1 MCLIILIV
9 ITMINLISYN
19 ITWFGLI
26 YWGNLFIPV
35 ALLLL
40 SVHLLFFIKTYKEI
54 FFIIIV
60 SIIGIYTD
68 SILQHFGF
76 FIFSQETHIPFW
88 LMSLWASFA
97 TTLSHSLRFLRTSI
111 WLQILAGLIA
121 PLSYI
126 VGYQLEVVNLGQS
139 LIITYL
145 VLSVIWGSLFV
156 LLFRLQSF
164 FIGKKV
170 IYE

>member
-1 MCLIILIV
+1 
-9 ITMINLISYN
+9 MINIISYN

-26 YWGNLFIPV
+26 YWGNPFIPI

-40 SVHLLFFIKTYKEI
+40 SIHLLFFMKTYKEI
-54 FFIIIV
+54 FFILVV
-60 SIIGIYTD
+60 SIIGIYID

-76 FIFSQETHIPFW
+76 FIFSQDAHIPFW
-88 LMSLWASFA
+88 LMFLWASFA
-97 TTLSHSLRFLRTSI
+97 TTLSHGLRFLQASI

-126 VGYQLEVVNLGQS
+126 AGHKFEVVNLGQS
-139 LIITYL
+139 MTITYL
-145 VLSVIWGSLFV
+145 ILSLIWVALFI
-156 LLFRLQSF
+156 LFFQLRLF
-164 FIGKKV
+164 FVGKKV

>member
-1 MCLIILIV
+1 
-9 ITMINLISYN
+9 
-19 ITWFGLI
+19 
-26 YWGNLFIPV
+26 
-35 ALLLL
+35 
-40 SVHLLFFIKTYKEI
+40 
-54 FFIIIV
+54 
-60 SIIGIYTD
+60 
-68 SILQHFGF
+68 
-76 FIFSQETHIPFW
+76 
-88 LMSLWASFA
+88 MSLWASFA